1 MRDRQKLRG
10 SWLHEAHGG
19 PASPDKRLTFNR
31 PTLEGDEL
39 AYVRQAVEG
48 GHTSSSGP
56 FGSRAAGLLRDAIG
70 AEDVLMTTSC
80 TTALELSGLL
90 LDLQP
95 GDTVIVPSFTF
106 VTTAL
111 AYVRAG
117 ARLVFADIEE
127 ETLGIDP
134 AAVSELLDERV
145 RAVVAVHYAGIGC
158 DLAGLGKV
166 LADAPNVQLIEDN
179 AHGLFGRYRDRP
191 LGSFGRFG
199 TLSFH
204 ETKNFVCGEGGALIL
219 NDARDVERARILYDK
234 GTNRRAFLLGD
245 VDKYSWKDTGS
256 SFGLSDILAA
266 YLLAQ
271 LEQRDRILAK
281 RRAVFEHYDALLAP
295 LADELGFRTPVVPD
309 DRDPAWH
316 MYYVLLGD
324 QATRDRV
331 LERMRA
337 HDIHPTFHY
346 VPLHTSDGGFR
357 FAGRLTDCPVTTSVS
372 GRLLRLPF
380 HNALRRDDI
389 ERVVDTFVGCLDG

>member
-1 MRDRQKLRG
+1 MRSSR
-10 SWLHEAHGG
+10 
-19 PASPDKRLTFNR
+19 RLTFNR

-39 AYVRQAVEG
+39 TYVQQAVEG
-48 GHTSSSGP
+48 GHTSGSGP
-56 FGSRAAGLLRDAIG
+56 FGSRAAELLREEIG
-70 AEDVLMTTSC
+70 AQDVLLTTSC
-80 TTALELSGLL
+80 TAALEMSGLL

-111 AYVRAG
+111 AYARAG

-127 ETLGIDP
+127 ATLGIDP
-134 AAVSELLDERV
+134 ARVADLLDARV
-145 RAVVAVHYAGIGC
+145 RAVVAVHYAGVGC
-158 DLAGLGKV
+158 DVAGLEKA
-166 LADAPNVQLIEDN
+166 LASAPEVDLIEDN
-179 AHGLFGRYRDRP
+179 AHGLFGRHQGRP
-191 LGSFGRFG
+191 LGSFGRFA

-219 NDARDVERARILYDK
+219 NDPGDVERAHVLYDK
-234 GTNRRAFLLGD
+234 GTNRRAFMAGD

-281 RRAVFEHYDALLAP
+281 RRAVFEHYDGLLAP
-295 LADELGFRTPVVPD
+295 LADELGFRTPVLPK

-316 MYYVLLGD
+316 MYYVLLAD
-324 QATRDRV
+324 RATRDHV
-331 LERMRA
+331 LEGMRA
-337 HDIHPTFHY
+337 QDIHPTFHY

-357 FAGRLTDCPVTTSVS
+357 FAARLTDCPVTNSVS
-372 GRLLRLPF
+372 DRILRLPF
-380 HNALRRDDI
+380 HNALRRDEI
-389 ERVVDTFVGCLDG
+389 ERIVDTFTGCLVR